1 MFERFINASEVMS
14 RPVCDPRDPY
24 GPPLIKYMLRVRDRD
39 TGKWWYV
46 RTFTR
51 SRDDRRYTFTSD
63 PTYARMM
70 SLRSAACTASAIAAS
85 SPSSAR
91 KPQPRAED
99 MVA

>member
-1 MFERFINASEVMS
+1 MKGGCTMFERFINASEVMS
-14 RPVCDPRDPY
+14 RPVCDPRDTY

-63 PTYARMM
+63 PTYARLM
-70 SLRSAACTASAIAAS
+70 SLRSAREHQANMTTDVMN
-85 SPSSAR
+85 R
-91 KPQPRAED
+91 
-99 MVA
+99 